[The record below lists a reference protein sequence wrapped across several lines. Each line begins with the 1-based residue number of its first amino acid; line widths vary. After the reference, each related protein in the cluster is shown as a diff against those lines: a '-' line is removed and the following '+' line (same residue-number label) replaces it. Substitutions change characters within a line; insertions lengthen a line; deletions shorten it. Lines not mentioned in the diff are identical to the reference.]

1 LKFVTTTVTSPW
13 WVVGTAEHRS
23 GWRLQFA
30 RVAAVSAV
38 VVSYADPEA
47 TARAVASL
55 RAQTVP
61 PAQIVVVEN
70 HPGRRVGELEGA
82 TAVCPGA
89 NLGYTGGANLGARQ
103 ADGEWLLLLNPDAVA
118 DPDCV
123 EQLMAAADEQTGVV
137 GAQVLL
143 PDGRV
148 NAGDNPLHVT
158 GISWSG
164 RYLEPAEDGP
174 RRSVAVASGAALLV
188 RRAAWEAIGGLTESF
203 FLYHDDVDLAWRV
216 RLAGWDVRFQ
226 PRARVRHDYTFDT
239 SAEKWFWLERNRTW
253 TVLCNY
259 EARTLALLAPVLV
272 AAEGA
277 VLARALSDG
286 WWRQKLR
293 AWAAVLR
300 CAPAIARRRRAVQAA
315 RRVGDAEI
323 VGRMTGLFA
332 TRLAQPGL
340 AGRLG
345 PVIERYRRW
354 VLRRI
359 S

>member
-1 LKFVTTTVTSPW
+1 
-13 WVVGTAEHRS
+13 VV
-23 GWRLQFA
+23 
-30 RVAAVSAV
+30 AVSAV
-38 VVSYADPEA
+38 VVSYADPDA

-55 RAQTVP
+55 RAQTVA

-70 HPGRRVGELEGA
+70 HPTRRVGDLEG
-82 TAVCPGA
+82 TTVVSPGA
-89 NLGYTGGANLGARQ
+89 NLGYTGGANLGARHSGG
-103 ADGEWLLLLNPDAVA
+103 DWLVLLNPDAVA
-118 DPDCV
+118 EPDCV
-123 EQLMAAADEQTGVV
+123 EQLMAAADEQTGIV

-164 RYLEPAEDGP
+164 RYLEPAENGP
-174 RRSVAVASGAALLV
+174 PRSVAVASGAALLV
-188 RRAAWEAIGGLTESF
+188 RRAAWEAIGGLAEPF
-203 FLYHDDVDLAWRV
+203 FLYHDDVDLAWRM

-226 PRARVRHDYTFDT
+226 PQARVCHDYAFDK
-239 SAEKWFWLERNRTW
+239 SAEKWFWLERNRAW
-253 TVLCNY
+253 SVLCNY
-259 EARTLALLAPVLV
+259 DARTLALLAPVLV

-277 VLARALSDG
+277 VLARALSEG

-293 AWAAVLR
+293 AWGAVLR
-300 CAPAIARRRRAVQAA
+300 HGPAIARRRRTVQGE
-315 RRVGDAEI
+315 RRVSDAEI
-323 VGRMTGLFA
+323 VGRMAGTFA
-332 TRLAQPGL
+332 TPLTRAGL